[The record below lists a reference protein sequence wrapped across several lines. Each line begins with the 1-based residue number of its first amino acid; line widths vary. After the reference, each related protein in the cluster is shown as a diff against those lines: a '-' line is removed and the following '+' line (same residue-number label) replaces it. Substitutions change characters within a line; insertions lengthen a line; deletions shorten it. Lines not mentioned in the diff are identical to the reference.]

1 MMHDIIFLELD
12 EVVEIH
18 RDQIQ
23 RYGGLHGVRDTG
35 LLESAITMP
44 SAMFAGEYLHRNL
57 FEMAAAYLFHIVKDH
72 PFHDGNKRTG
82 AVAAIVFLKLNGIE
96 PMAAEHGFED
106 LIRQV
111 ADGMADKAAVA
122 AFLNAGSA

>member
-23 RYGGLHGVRDTG
+23 RYGGLHGVRDAG
-35 LLESAITMP
+35 LLESAVAMP
-44 SAMFAGEYLHRNL
+44 CAMFRGSYLHRGL
-57 FEMAAAYLFHIVKDH
+57 FGMAAAYLFHIVKDH
-72 PFHDGNKRTG
+72 PFYDGNKRTG

-96 PMAAEHGFED
+96 FMAEEHGFED
-106 LIRQV
+106 LIMQV
-111 ADGMADKAAVA
+111 AEGRVEKAGVA
-122 AFLNAGSA
+122 RFLKANG